1 MDDDHETNIYSI
13 YDDDHHSLNIGN
25 LKDSSYLFR
34 KPLLALV
41 IVATGLALVTM
52 SVGRG
57 GLVNLTGSSSAFAQG
72 EQKFTAKLTGKDEV
86 PPKDTKATGDAE
98 FNLSADGNKMTYV
111 VNVMN
116 MDKLTMAHIHSGKV
130 GENGP
135 PVAWLFN
142 STTPSGPMNGMLS
155 KGNITAS
162 DLVGPL
168 KGKQMSDLVKLIN
181 DGQAYANVH
190 TEPNPK
196 GEIRGQISK

>member
-1 MDDDHETNIYSI
+1 MHVGKTSR
-13 YDDDHHSLNIGN
+13 LIGIITAA
-25 LKDSSYLFR
+25 
-34 KPLLALV
+34 LALAAMV
-41 IVATGLALVTM
+41 SASSGTLVTP
-52 SVGRG
+52 SH
-57 GLVNLTGSSSAFAQG
+57 AQG
-72 EQKFTAKLTGKDEV
+72 EQKFTAKMTGKDEV
-86 PPKDTKATGDAE
+86 PPHDTKASGDAE
-98 FNLSADGNKMTYV
+98 FTLSADGKTMSYK

-116 MDKLTMAHIHSGKV
+116 IDKVTMAHIHQGKV

-135 PVAWLFN
+135 PVVWLFN
-142 STTPSGPMNGMLS
+142 SSSNPTGPMNGMLS
-155 KGNITAS
+155 QGKITSS